1 MSNSSP
7 EAIAQQINASP
18 ADATTIEASTCVNL
32 HVWPLQYSDGV
43 EMVELLDDDV
53 EVVTP
58 ETFIR
63 LIKENVPHEDVELTE

>member
-1 MSNSSP
+1 M
-7 EAIAQQINASP
+7 E
-18 ADATTIEASTCVNL
+18 
-32 HVWPLQYSDGV
+32 YSDVV